1 MFILKA
7 ESFEPSPV
15 YLFAHGNGG
24 TANLNAGE
32 LGQFVIAGYSVI
44 SWESVTKLDGASFA
58 EDLATCKADLE
69 LVFAWFKENAAVYNF
84 DPNAVVIGGRSRGSI
99 CSWDMTHSGKPEIQG
114 LYMYNALPDGVWT
127 GTNDPWLLAITAEK
141 SPPAYLVFGPECP
154 RPITQDCVPSPDPRD
169 RHSPRNGQKIVE
181 RYTQLSLKIN
191 LTDGLENNNIGVFDL
206 FPYFAASLAGTTALT
221 TTTAPPA
228 PVSCSNNFSELC
240 TNQEFPKLC
249 GECVTS
255 NQAALAGAGCTE
267 IALISICSAVGATTT
282 TSPPSSTSPTRDAS
296 MDSGI
301 VANTALGFAV
311 GVGNLAFLIC

>member
-7 ESFEPSPV
+7 ESVEPSPV

-69 LVFAWFKENAAVYNF
+69 LVFAWFKENAAAYNF

-99 CSWDMTHSGKPEIQG
+99 CSWDMAHSGKPEIQG
-114 LYMYNALPDGVWT
+114 LYMYNALPDGVWM
-127 GTNDPWLLAITAEK
+127 GANAPWLPAITAEK

-154 RPITQDCVPSPDPRD
+154 KPITQDCVPSPDPGD
-169 RHSPRNGQKIVE
+169 RHSPRNGQKIVD
-181 RYTQLSLKIN
+181 RYTQLGLEIT

-206 FPYFAASLAGTTALT
+206 FPDCAASLAGTAAQT

-228 PVSCSNNFSELC
+228 PVSCTNKFSELC
-240 TNQEFPKLC
+240 PNQKFPKLC

-255 NQAALAGAGCTE
+255 NKAAFAGAGCTAE
-267 IALISICSAVGATTT
+267 ALISICSAVGATTT
-282 TSPPSSTSPTRDAS
+282 TSPASRTLPTSSTST
-296 MDSGI
+296 DSGI
-301 VANTALGFAV
+301 VASTALGFAV